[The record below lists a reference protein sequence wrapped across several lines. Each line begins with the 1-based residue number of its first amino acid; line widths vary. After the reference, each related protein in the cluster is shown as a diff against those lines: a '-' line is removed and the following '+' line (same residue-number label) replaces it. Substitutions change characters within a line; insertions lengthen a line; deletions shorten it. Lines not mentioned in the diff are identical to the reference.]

1 MHEMAIVSS
10 IFSIIEDQ
18 IKENGINRVSQ
29 VNLVVGDLTGV
40 EDMTMKACFE
50 LFAQSTPVEGAVLKI
65 EHVPIKAR
73 CRKCGNEFSVQK
85 MMYRCTACGNERIG
99 IISGKELY
107 IESLQGEA

>member
-1 MHEMAIVSS
+1 MVSS
-10 IFSIIEDQ
+10 IFNIINDQ
-18 IKENGINRVSQ
+18 IKENGIQRVLE

-73 CRKCGNEFSVQK
+73 CRKCGNEFSIQK
-85 MMYRCTACGNERIG
+85 MMYRCTACGNESVS

-107 IESLQGEA
+107 IDNMQVE

>member
-1 MHEMAIVSS
+1 MHEMAMVSS
-10 IFSIIEDQ
+10 IFSIIDDQ
-18 IKENGINRVSQ
+18 IKEHGLSRVSE

-50 LFAQSTPVEGAVLKI
+50 LFAQYTPVEGAVLKI
-65 EHVPIKAR
+65 AHVPIKAR

-85 MMYRCTACGNERIG
+85 MSYRCTTCGNESIS

-107 IESLQGEA
+107 IESIQGD